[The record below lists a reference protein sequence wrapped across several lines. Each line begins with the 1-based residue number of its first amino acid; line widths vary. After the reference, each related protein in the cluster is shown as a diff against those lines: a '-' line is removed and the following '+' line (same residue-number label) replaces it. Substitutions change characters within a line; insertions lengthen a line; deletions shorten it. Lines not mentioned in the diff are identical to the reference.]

1 MEMLLGYD
9 TWPLLSG
16 PTSPGDSHM
25 QDLYWVMHIWNLAP
39 TELLSSKCIPNVKL
53 LTITY

>member
-1 MEMLLGYD
+1 MILG
-9 TWPLLSG
+9 LSLSG

-25 QDLYWVMHIWNLAP
+25 QDLYWVMHVQNLAP